1 MAFDPNDPAD
11 KKILADAIAEATGK
25 LETKRDELIAEL
37 RAARKK
43 GEIDPKDM
51 ERLEN
56 ELDAVKGQLT
66 EAQKAA
72 KDATKRAETAEKSLT
87 AEQAATQRLLV
98 DQGLTAALTEAG
110 VTNPVMLKAAA
121 AMLRGEKIEIATDG
135 ESRVAKIGDKLLG
148 DHVKAWAAGD
158 EGKAFVNAPN
168 NGGGGAGG
176 SGGGSGKVNPWA
188 KDSLNMTEQGK
199 LYTENPTLARS
210 MAAEHGVIIP

>member
-135 ESRVAKIGDKLLG
+135 DNRVAKIGDKLLG